1 VRIIRP
7 WALQPQKLVI
17 FGVVLQMFL
26 PVSSS
31 HVTVFIYSHNL
42 PIPINMGGSLAQD
55 SHYEV
60 REGLAALS
68 MQVESIS
75 RI

>member
-1 VRIIRP
+1 
-7 WALQPQKLVI
+7 
-17 FGVVLQMFL
+17 MFL

-31 HVTVFIYSHNL
+31 HATVVIYSHNL
-42 PIPINMGGSLAQD
+42 FIPINIGGSLAQD

-60 REGLAALS
+60 MGGLAALS